1 MIFLNTDKTMLNYLL
16 INFPCWFRPRPSG
29 RKERPQQAKRSCFLG
44 RGLGRGCN
52 PLPNHWLHPHR
63 DVSLLLI
70 FIPVLL
76 LNGCTEPITGK
87 TDHKQSSIASA
98 ESAKP
103 PQAEP
108 SGVQNTGKQKAI
120 SIPIESRPY
129 MTVARVSPQTFTATV
144 QAPSRVE
151 FRAKALSTVG
161 AVVAGR
167 LSKINVQIG
176 DRVKAGAAL
185 ATLESSEAAQMRAD
199 IARAKA
205 ELQRA
210 EDRAKRQTIMQKSG
224 VGLEIERAEA
234 DIQLRQAR
242 ADYERSVQALR
253 LLGDGAGQSVVL
265 RAPIDGVVLQVNA
278 SIGAAVEA
286 GAVLFELGEPGALW
300 IVADVFDN
308 DLALIEKGAKAT
320 LQISALPEPI
330 SGHVVALSAA
340 MQTDLRR
347 GAVYIELDDTHLILK
362 PGMFARAS
370 IEAAGPR
377 RIILP
382 TTAVLIKDKKQT
394 VVYVETADGQFEP
407 RNVTIGQARNG
418 QVPVLDGLVEGERV
432 VTSGTLLLDSAAAM
446 LL

>member
-1 MIFLNTDKTMLNYLL
+1 M
-16 INFPCWFRPRPSG
+16 
-29 RKERPQQAKRSCFLG
+29 
-44 RGLGRGCN
+44 
-52 PLPNHWLHPHR
+52 
-63 DVSLLLI
+63 
-70 FIPVLL
+70 
-76 LNGCTEPITGK
+76 LNGCTEPITGE
-87 TDHKQSSIASA
+87 TERKQSSAVSA
-98 ESAKP
+98 ESVKP
-103 PQAEP
+103 SQAEP
-108 SGVQNTGKQKAI
+108 SGLQHIDKQKAI

-129 MTVARVSPQTFTATV
+129 ITVAAVSPQTFTATV

-167 LSKINVQIG
+167 LGKINVQVG
-176 DRVKAGAAL
+176 DHIKAGTAL

-199 IARAKA
+199 VARTKA

-210 EDRAKRQTIMQKSG
+210 EDRAKRQAIMQKSG

-242 ADYERSVQALR
+242 ADYQRSVQAVR
-253 LLGDGAGQSVVL
+253 LLGEGADQSIVL
-265 RAPIDGVVLQVNA
+265 RAPIDGVVLRVNA

-320 LQISALPEPI
+320 MQISALPEPV
-330 SGHVVALSAA
+330 SGHVVAVSAA

-347 GAVYIELDDTHLILK
+347 GAVYIALDDANVILK

-377 RIILP
+377 RIVLP
-382 TTAVLIKDKKQT
+382 TTAVLIKDKKHT
-394 VVYVETADGQFEP
+394 VVYVETADGLFEP
-407 RNVTIGQARNG
+407 RNVVIGQARDG
-418 QVPVLDGLVEGERV
+418 QVPCLKDLARAIGWLFRALCC
-432 VTSGTLLLDSAAAM
+432 SIRAAM